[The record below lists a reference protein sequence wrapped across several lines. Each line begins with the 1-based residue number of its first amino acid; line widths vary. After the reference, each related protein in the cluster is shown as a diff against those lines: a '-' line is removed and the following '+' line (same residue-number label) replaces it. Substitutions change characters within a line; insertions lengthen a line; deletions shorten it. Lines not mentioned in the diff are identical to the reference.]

1 MMFQGLLGII
11 ALMALSWGIS
21 ENRKSVN
28 WKTVGAGL
36 MIQLLLA
43 VILLKIPLIKEG
55 FMGIN
60 QVVLA
65 LEKAMTAGTSMV
77 FGYLGGGEAP
87 FDIKNPGATFILAF
101 RALPLVLV
109 VSALSSL
116 LFYWKILPYVIR
128 GFSWGLRRT
137 MGVGGAVG
145 VSAAA
150 NIFVG
155 MVEAPLFIRPYIQHL
170 TRSELFVVMTTGM
183 ATVAGTV
190 MALYA
195 FLLGNVIPD
204 ALGHILVASII
215 SAPAAILVA
224 QLMIPATT
232 ASTEAEWTPSSD
244 AASSMDA
251 ITKGTEDGLKLFLN
265 ILAMLIVLVAL
276 VHLVNQILGLLPLIQ
291 GEGLTLQKMLGWV
304 MAPVMWLIGIPWD
317 QAFTAGSLMGTK
329 TILNELIAYIDLS
342 QLPADALDVKSRLIM
357 LYALCGFA
365 NFGSLGIM
373 IAGLTTM
380 APERRNEI
388 VSLGMKSILSGT
400 IATCM
405 TGAVVGLIH

>member
-43 VILLKIPLIKEG
+43 LILLKIPLIKEG

-65 LEKAMTAGTSMV
+65 LEKAMTAGTAMV

-101 RALPLVLV
+101 RALPLVLM

-195 FLLGNVIPD
+195 FLLGTVIPD

-224 QLMIPATT
+224 QLMIPSTT
-232 ASTEAEWTPSSD
+232 SSTEGEWTPSSD

-357 LYALCGFA
+357 LYAMCGFA

-405 TGAVVGLIH
+405 TGAVVGIIY